1 MPSAFPSISP
11 SRTPSSQPTVT
22 QSPTEENG
30 GPSDSTGWDIF
41 KLQNAT
47 IAFDDE
53 SKTEEIKMYFNVS
66 DRARQITVFES
77 DCRTPVSSTVI
88 SATGDFVIRSEA
100 HGDLTVSLDIK
111 EETIA
116 DSPIWSWDEG
126 ESNLANIDICVRVE
140 LLVQK
145 LDDSTIGVNFL
156 HAELSVTLDMSIG
169 FDSATIVAEE
179 ESFGVDDRSVS
190 ADFLLESCQC
200 NDAWE
205 CILEPI
211 AQSEFLNICL
221 LTNSSGT
228 RFESLDSFQLKQPV
242 VGGTLLD
249 KKVQAGEAMS
259 ELTTVVVN
267 GNRLK
272 ITTQPANFFFLN
284 DNANVIAEGFAV
296 IEFGATGVRRLLRA
310 SMPQIQGRALEGE
323 TGSGSFTQEVT
334 TRSGDP
340 SSGAF
345 AVLSSSASVI
355 LATILAAILV

>member
-1 MPSAFPSISP
+1 
-11 SRTPSSQPTVT
+11 VL
-22 QSPTEENG
+22 G
-30 GPSDSTGWDIF
+30 
-41 KLQNAT
+41 
-47 IAFDDE
+47 
-53 SKTEEIKMYFNVS
+53 
-66 DRARQITVFES
+66 
-77 DCRTPVSSTVI
+77 
-88 SATGDFVIRSEA
+88 ATGDFVIRSEA

-116 DSPIWSWDEG
+116 DSPIWSWDEA
-126 ESNLANIDICVRVE
+126 ESNLANIDICVCVE

-145 LDDSTIGVNFL
+145 LDNSTIGVNFL

-179 ESFGVDDRSVS
+179 ESLGVVDRSVS
-190 ADFLLESCQC
+190 ADLLLKSCQC

-211 AQSEFLNICL
+211 ALSEFLNICL

-228 RFESLDSFQLKQPV
+228 QFESPDSFQLNQPI

-310 SMPQIQGRALEGE
+310 SMPQMQGRALEGE